1 MVYLKQVSAYGF
13 KSFADKTTVN
23 FDSGVT
29 AIVGPNGSGK
39 SNITDAIKW
48 VLGEQSAK
56 SLRGAKMEDVI
67 FSGAQDRK
75 PQNYAEVTLTMDNQK
90 RMLNIDADIVE
101 VTRKLYRNGDSEYL
115 LNKQKSRLKDVTELF
130 LDSGLGRDAYSMIS
144 QGKVDQVLNAK
155 PEERRQLI
163 EEAAGVLKYK
173 KRKKETVSKLE
184 DTNSN
189 LLRVHDI
196 IYDLKDRVEPLKIEA
211 SIAEEYLALSEEMKD
226 ADIQVTIADIEST
239 RQEFIKYEKEIN
251 EFNGLIQ
258 FKKEKSDRINE
269 RLSLHKSE
277 RKELQESI
285 HTLNQSLLST
295 TEQIE
300 RYIGQVNVLKER
312 LTNQNESSAQRTERL
327 KKYNEQLT
335 KELARKEEIE
345 AKIQTLLTNKKAL
358 DRQLKAQQ
366 KKLAELDSDIETL
379 IDETRDSYYEKLSEQ
394 TALSNE
400 IKLIEKEVEQ
410 FNQKQSKQQSINYN
424 VEQDFEAVQQKIV
437 HLNDTINSKTNAL
450 DKLRQ
455 SYKHKLSDI
464 EFKKADYSTV
474 REKYSQARRYIEDL
488 ERKRERLTLMQE
500 EYQGYYQGVRMLLKH
515 KEQLNGIHTTVLDV
529 IEIDIQFNDA
539 LDSALSAS
547 LQHIIV
553 DDEQAG
559 RAAIQFLRDK
569 KYGRA
574 TFLPLSV
581 IKPRSIT
588 HEVRQI
594 VNNMPG
600 FINTLNELIHTEQ
613 TYQSIIDNVSGN
625 VLVCDTLKH
634 ANEIAK
640 AIGFKYRIVTL
651 DGDIV
656 NPGGSMSG
664 GSKNKPTQAL
674 TARNDLQVVTN
685 QLAEFRAST
694 EQLKK
699 QVDTL
704 SETITTEEMK
714 VNQLRIDGETLR
726 DDVHQLKL
734 SLEEATAK
742 ERRLKVMHEEVESF
756 MKESEYIAS
765 RQQLIKVH
773 RETIKTIELELV
785 NLNARIQNFNTNASD
800 KKSIEKKLN
809 DNINDTK
816 HELAVLTTNI
826 THQTDI
832 LNERMA
838 QIKDVQAE
846 IDALHLDAT
855 QINVEAVEQEI
866 LAKEKTLRTL
876 SQEKLTIES
885 LIQTE
890 DEKLSELASSI
901 DNMDKEYNELLRQIS
916 GIENGVGELKGKHSR
931 LNVLLDNLFNHLL
944 EQYQMTFEAAKDYV
958 WETLGVDDVFRTDLE
973 HLRKRVRLTKI
984 SIEELGNV
992 NLNAIE
998 QYKTVGERY
1007 EFLTNQEADLLEA
1020 KANLESIIHEMDE
1033 TVSVRFMETFETV
1046 SHAFERIFKQLFG
1059 GGTGLLQLTSEDV
1072 LTAGIDIF
1080 VEPPGKRRQNLSLLS
1095 GGERALTAIVLLFS
1109 ILQAKSAPFVILDE
1123 VEAALDE
1130 ANVNR
1135 FADFLST
1142 LTHDTQFI
1150 VITHRKGT
1158 MEKSD
1163 RLYGVTMQNSGI
1175 TQLVSVNLKDL
1186 DDKKL
1191 KELTK

>member
-75 PQNYAEVTLTMDNQK
+75 PQNYAEVTLTMDNHK

-130 LDSGLGRDAYSMIS
+130 LDSGLGRDAFSMIS

-173 KRKKETVSKLE
+173 KRKKETESKLE
-184 DTNSN
+184 DTNNN

-239 RQEFIKYEKEIN
+239 RQDFTKFENEIN

-258 FKKEKSDRINE
+258 FKKEKSE
-269 RLSLHKSE
+269 RLNEKLLQQKSE
-277 RKELQESI
+277 RKTLQESI
-285 HTLNQSLLST
+285 HNLNQSLLST

-300 RYIGQVNVLKER
+300 RHIGQVNVLKER
-312 LTNQNESSAQRTERL
+312 LTNQNESSAKRSERL

-335 KELARKEEIE
+335 KEQARKEEIE
-345 AKIQTLLTNKKAL
+345 EQLQTLSTNKKML
-358 DRQLKAQQ
+358 DHQLKAQQ
-366 KKLAELDSDIETL
+366 KELAELDTDIEAL
-379 IDETRDSYYEKLSEQ
+379 IDETRDNYYEKLSEQ

-410 FNQKQSKQQSINYN
+410 FNQKQTKQESINDN
-424 VEQDFEAVQQKIV
+424 VKQDFDTIQQTIAQ
-437 HLNDTINSKTNAL
+437 LNDAINKKTNDL
-450 DKLRQ
+450 DKLRGN
-455 SYKHKLSDI
+455 Y
-464 EFKKADYSTV
+464 KKALSNIEAKKAEYNIV

-529 IEIDIQFNDA
+529 IEIEPRYNDA

-559 RAAIQFLRDK
+559 RSAIQFLRDK

-581 IKPRSIT
+581 IKSRTIT
-588 HEVRQI
+588 NEARQI
-594 VNNMPG
+594 VNKMPG
-600 FINTLNELIHTEQ
+600 FINTLNALIQTEQ
-613 TYQSIIDNVSGN
+613 TYQAIIDNVSGN

-674 TARNDLQVVTN
+674 TARNDLQTVTN
-685 QLAEFRAST
+685 QLAEFKAST

-704 SETITTEEMK
+704 SESITTDEMN
-714 VNQLRIDGETLR
+714 VNQSRLDGETLR
-726 DDVHQLKL
+726 DEVHQLKL
-734 SLEEATAK
+734 SLEEATVK
-742 ERRLKVMHEEVESF
+742 ERRLKVMHEEVESL

-765 RQQLIKVH
+765 RKQLIIKH
-773 RETIKTIELELV
+773 RQMIEMIETELV
-785 NLNARIQNFNTNASD
+785 NLNARIQIFSDNASD
-800 KKSIEKKLN
+800 KKSVEKTLN
-809 DNINDTK
+809 DNISDTK
-816 HELAVLTTNI
+816 HELAVLTTSI
-826 THQTDI
+826 AHQTDL
-832 LNERMA
+832 LNERLS
-838 QIKDVQAE
+838 QIEDIQAE
-846 IDALHLDAT
+846 IDVLHLDAT
-855 QINVEAVEQEI
+855 QVDVKAIEQEI
-866 LAKEKTLRTL
+866 HAKEQMLKSL
-876 SQEKLTIES
+876 SQEKLTIDS
-885 LIQTE
+885 RIQME
-890 DEKLSELASSI
+890 DVKLSELASSI
-901 DNMDKEYNELLRQIS
+901 EDMDKEYNELLRQIS

-931 LNVLLDNLFNHLL
+931 LNVLLDNLINHLL
-944 EQYQMTFEAAKDYV
+944 EQYQMTFELAKDYV
-958 WETLGVDDVFRTDLE
+958 WETLGVEDVFQTDLE
-973 HLRKRVRLTKI
+973 QLRKRVRLTKI

-1109 ILQAKSAPFVILDE
+1109 ILQARSAPFVILDE

-1135 FADFLST
+1135 FADFLNT
-1142 LTHDTQFI
+1142 LTQDTQFI

>member
-13 KSFADKTTVN
+13 KSFADKTTAN

-75 PQNYAEVTLTMDNQK
+75 PQNYAEVTLTMDNHK

-130 LDSGLGRDAYSMIS
+130 LDSGLGRDAFSMIS

-173 KRKKETVSKLE
+173 KRKKETESKLE
-184 DTNSN
+184 DTNNN

-226 ADIQVTIADIEST
+226 ADIQVTIADIETT
-239 RQEFIKYEKEIN
+239 RQDFTKYEDEIN

-258 FKKEKSDRINE
+258 FKKEKSERINE
-269 RLSLHKSE
+269 RLSHHKSQ
-277 RKELQESI
+277 RKALQESI

-312 LTNQNESSAQRTERL
+312 LTNQNESSAKRNERL

-335 KELARKEEIE
+335 NELARKEEIE
-345 AKIQTLLTNKKAL
+345 TKIQTLSVNKKAL

-366 KKLAELDSDIETL
+366 KELTELDLDNETL

-410 FNQKQSKQQSINYN
+410 FNQKQSKQQTVNNN
-424 VEQDFEAVQQKIV
+424 VEQDFEAIQQTIG
-437 HLNDTINSKTNAL
+437 HLNNTITSKTNDL
-450 DKLRQ
+450 DKLREE
-455 SYKHKLSDI
+455 YKQALSNI
-464 EFKKADYSTV
+464 ESRKAEYNTV

-500 EYQGYYQGVRMLLKH
+500 EYQGYYQGVRILLKH
-515 KEQLNGIHTTVLDV
+515 KDQLNGIHTTVLDV
-529 IEIDIQFNDA
+529 IEIDAQYNDA

-559 RAAIQFLRDK
+559 RTAIQFLRDK

-634 ANEIAK
+634 ANEIAR

-674 TARNDLQVVTN
+674 TARNDLQVITN

-704 SETITTEEMK
+704 SEMITTEEMK

-742 ERRLKVMHEEVESF
+742 ERRLKVMHEEVESL

-765 RQQLIKVH
+765 RQRLIKVH
-773 RETIKTIELELV
+773 RETINAIELELV
-785 NLNARIQNFNTNASD
+785 NLNARIQNFNNNASD

-809 DNINDTK
+809 DNINDLK
-816 HELAVLTTNI
+816 NELAVLTTKI

-832 LNERMA
+832 LNERIA

-846 IDALHLDAT
+846 IDALHLDAN
-855 QINVEAVEQEI
+855 QINVAAVEQEI
-866 LAKEKTLRTL
+866 IAKEETLRTL
-876 SQEKLTIES
+876 SEEKLAIES
-885 LIQTE
+885 RMQTE
-890 DEKLSELASSI
+890 DENLSELASSI

-931 LNVLLDNLFNHLL
+931 LNVLLDNLINHLL
-944 EQYQMTFEAAKDYV
+944 EQYQMTFESAKDYV
-958 WETLGVDDVFRTDLE
+958 WETLGVEDVFQTDLE

-998 QYKTVGERY
+998 QYKAVGERY

-1046 SHAFERIFKQLFG
+1046 SRAFERIFKQLFG

-1109 ILQAKSAPFVILDE
+1109 ILQARSAPFVILDE

-1135 FADFLST
+1135 FADFLNT
-1142 LTHDTQFI
+1142 LTQDTQFI

>member
-13 KSFADKTTVN
+13 KSFADKTTVS
-23 FDSGVT
+23 FDAGVT

-75 PQNYAEVTLTMDNQK
+75 PQNYAEVTLTMDNKK
-90 RMLNIDADIVE
+90 RMLNIDSDIVE

-130 LDSGLGRDAYSMIS
+130 LDSGLGRDAFSMIS

-173 KRKKETVSKLE
+173 KRKKETESKLE
-184 DTNSN
+184 DTNNN
-189 LLRVHDI
+189 LTRVHDI

-226 ADIQVTIADIEST
+226 ADIQVTIADIETT
-239 RQEFIKYEKEIN
+239 RKDYMKCETEIN

-258 FKKEKSDRINE
+258 FKQE
-269 RLSLHKSE
+269 KSE
-277 RKELQESI
+277 RLNDKITHSKTELKTLQDNLQN
-285 HTLNQSLLST
+285 LNQQRLTT

-312 LTNQNESSAQRTERL
+312 LTNQNESSAKRSERLEKYNAQLLKETERKEAIEKEIQSLSSDKKVLENTL
-327 KKYNEQLT
+327 KTQQ
-335 KELARKEEIE
+335 KELAD
-345 AKIQTLLTNKKAL
+345 L
-358 DRQLKAQQ
+358 DT
-366 KKLAELDSDIETL
+366 DIETL
-379 IDETRDSYYEKLSEQ
+379 IDETRDVYYDKLSEQ

-400 IKLIEKEVEQ
+400 IKLIEKEVAQ
-410 FNQKQSKQQSINYN
+410 FNQKQAKQEGVHAGVKQDFKAIQQTLTDLNQSIDEKTAQLETMRSDYKNKLAD
-424 VEQDFEAVQQKIV
+424 VEAKKI
-437 HLNDTINSKTNAL
+437 
-450 DKLRQ
+450 
-455 SYKHKLSDI
+455 
-464 EFKKADYSTV
+464 DYHQTH
-474 REKYSQARRYIEDL
+474 EKYTQARRYIEEL
-488 ERKRERLTLMQE
+488 ERKKERLTLMQE
-500 EYQGYYQGVRMLLKH
+500 EYQGYYQGVRMLLKN
-515 KEQLNGIHTTVLDV
+515 KQQLNGIHSTVLDV
-529 IEIDIQFNDA
+529 IEIDPLYNDA
-539 LDSALSAS
+539 LDSALGAS

-559 RAAIQFLRDK
+559 RLAIQFLRDK

-574 TFLPLSV
+574 TFLPLTV
-581 IKPRSIT
+581 IKGRSIS
-588 HEVRQI
+588 HEARQQI
-594 VNNMPG
+594 NDMPG
-600 FINTLNELIHTEQ
+600 FIDTLNALIQ
-613 TYQSIIDNVSGN
+613 TNNMYQTIVDNVAGS
-625 VLVCDTLKH
+625 VIVCETLKH
-634 ANEIAK
+634 ANAIAK
-640 AIGFKYRIVTL
+640 AIGYKYRIVTL

-685 QLAEFRAST
+685 QLAEFVAST
-694 EQLKK
+694 DQLKK
-699 QVDTL
+699 QVDAL
-704 SETITTEEMK
+704 SEAITTEEMQ
-714 VNQLRIDGETLR
+714 VSESRSAGESLR
-726 DDVHQLKL
+726 DEVHQLKL

-742 ERRLKVMHEEVESF
+742 ERRLKAMHEEVESL
-756 MKESEYIAS
+756 MQESAYIAS
-765 RQQLIKVH
+765 RQALISEHTQK
-773 RETIKTIELELV
+773 IQTIETELKG
-785 NLNARIQNFNTNASD
+785 LNDRIQSFNDNASD
-800 KKSIEKKLN
+800 KKSLEKSLN
-809 DNINDTK
+809 EAINDTK
-816 HELAVLTTNI
+816 HQLAVLSTNI
-826 THQTDI
+826 AHQKDV
-832 LNERMA
+832 LNERLN
-838 QIKDVQAE
+838 QIEEIQKE
-846 IDALHLDAT
+846 IDVLHQDAT
-855 QINVEAVEQEI
+855 QVNVAAVEQEI
-866 LAKEKTLRTL
+866 HQKEQDLKSFSEDKSQIEARIQAEDISLAE
-876 SQEKLTIES
+876 LT
-885 LIQTE
+885 
-890 DEKLSELASSI
+890 ASI
-901 DNMDKEYNELLRQIS
+901 DAMDKEYNELLRQIS
-916 GIENGVGELKGKHSR
+916 GIENGVGELKAKYSR
-931 LNVLLDNLFNHLL
+931 LNVLLENLMNHLL
-944 EQYQMTFEAAKDYV
+944 EQYQMTFESAKDYV
-958 WETLGVDDVFRTDLE
+958 WETLAVEDVFQTDLE

-998 QYKTVGERY
+998 QYKVVGERY
-1007 EFLTNQEADLLEA
+1007 EFLTNQEADLLDA
-1020 KANLESIIHEMDE
+1020 KANLESIIQEMDA
-1033 TVSVRFMETFETV
+1033 TVSERFMETFETV

-1059 GGTGLLQLTSEDV
+1059 GGTGLLQLTSDDV

-1109 ILQAKSAPFVILDE
+1109 ILQARSAPFVILDE

-1135 FADFLST
+1135 FADFLNT

>member
-75 PQNYAEVTLTMDNQK
+75 PQNYAEVTLTMDNHK

-130 LDSGLGRDAYSMIS
+130 LDSGLGRDAFSMIS

-173 KRKKETVSKLE
+173 KRKKETESKLE
-184 DTNSN
+184 DTNNN

-226 ADIQVTIADIEST
+226 ADIQVTIADIETT
-239 RQEFIKYEKEIN
+239 RQDFTKYEDEIN

-258 FKKEKSDRINE
+258 FKKEKSERINE
-269 RLSLHKSE
+269 RLSHHKSQ
-277 RKELQESI
+277 RKALQESI

-312 LTNQNESSAQRTERL
+312 LTNQNESSAKRNERL

-335 KELARKEEIE
+335 NELARKEEIE
-345 AKIQTLLTNKKAL
+345 TKIQTLSVNKKAL
-358 DRQLKAQQ
+358 DRQLKAKQ
-366 KKLAELDSDIETL
+366 KELTELDLDNETL

-410 FNQKQSKQQSINYN
+410 FNQKQSKQQTVNNN
-424 VEQDFEAVQQKIV
+424 VEQDFEAIQQTIG
-437 HLNDTINSKTNAL
+437 HLNNTITSKTNDL
-450 DKLRQ
+450 DKLREE
-455 SYKHKLSDI
+455 YKQALSNI
-464 EFKKADYSTV
+464 ESRKAEYNTV

-500 EYQGYYQGVRMLLKH
+500 EYQGYYQGVRILLKH
-515 KEQLNGIHTTVLDV
+515 KDQLNGIHTTVLDV
-529 IEIDIQFNDA
+529 IEIDAQYNDA

-588 HEVRQI
+588 HEVRQM

-634 ANEIAK
+634 ANEIAR

-674 TARNDLQVVTN
+674 TARNDLQVITN

-704 SETITTEEMK
+704 SEMITTEEMK

-742 ERRLKVMHEEVESF
+742 ERRLKVMHEEVESL

-765 RQQLIKVH
+765 RQRLIKVH
-773 RETIKTIELELV
+773 RETIKAIELELV
-785 NLNARIQNFNTNASD
+785 NLNARIQNFNNNAND

-809 DNINDTK
+809 DNINDLK
-816 HELAVLTTNI
+816 NELAVLTTKI

-832 LNERMA
+832 LNERIA

-846 IDALHLDAT
+846 IDALHLDAN
-855 QINVEAVEQEI
+855 QINVAAVEQEI
-866 LAKEKTLRTL
+866 IAKEETLRTL
-876 SQEKLTIES
+876 SEEKLAIES
-885 LIQTE
+885 RMQTE
-890 DEKLSELASSI
+890 DENLSELASSI

-931 LNVLLDNLFNHLL
+931 LNVLLDNLINHLL
-944 EQYQMTFEAAKDYV
+944 EQYQMTFESAKDYV
-958 WETLGVDDVFRTDLE
+958 WETLGVEDVFQTDLE

-1046 SHAFERIFKQLFG
+1046 SRAFERIFKQLFG

-1109 ILQAKSAPFVILDE
+1109 ILQARSAPFVILDE

-1135 FADFLST
+1135 FADFLNT
-1142 LTHDTQFI
+1142 LTQDTQFI

>member
-13 KSFADKTTVN
+13 KSFADKTTVS

-75 PQNYAEVTLTMDNQK
+75 PQNYAEVTLTMDNKK
-90 RMLNIDADIVE
+90 RMLNIESDIVE

-130 LDSGLGRDAYSMIS
+130 LDSGLGRDAFSIIS

-173 KRKKETVSKLE
+173 KRKKETESKLE
-184 DTNSN
+184 DTNNN
-189 LLRVHDI
+189 LTRVHDI
-196 IYDLKDRVEPLKIEA
+196 IYNLKDRVEPLKIEA
-211 SIAEEYLALSEEMKD
+211 SIAEEYLVLSEEMKD
-226 ADIQVTIADIEST
+226 ADIQVTIADIETT
-239 RQEFIKYEKEIN
+239 RQDFAKCETEIKD
-251 EFNGLIQ
+251 FNGLIQ
-258 FKKEKSDRINE
+258 FKQEKSDRLNE
-269 RLSLHKSE
+269 KIMHSKSE
-277 RKELQESI
+277 HKIVQENV
-285 HTLNQSLLST
+285 HALNQSLLTT

-312 LTNQNESSAQRTERL
+312 LSNQNESSVKRTERL
-327 KKYNEQLT
+327 NKYNEQLI
-335 KELARKEEIE
+335 KETERKEAIE
-345 AKIQTLLTNKKAL
+345 SKLSLLITDKKAL
-358 DRQLKAQQ
+358 DRQLKKQQ
-366 KKLAELDSDIETL
+366 KELDEIDSDIETL
-379 IDETRDSYYEKLSEQ
+379 IDETRDTYYEKLSEQ

-400 IKLIEKEVEQ
+400 MKLIEKEVAQ
-410 FNQKQSKQQSINYN
+410 FNQKQAKQEGINEN
-424 VEQDFEAVQQKIV
+424 VKQDFEAIQQMIAG
-437 HLNDTINSKTNAL
+437 LNQSIETKSNQLESMRATYKKSLERIELKKVDYNSAR
-450 DKLRQ
+450 DK
-455 SYKHKLSDI
+455 Y
-464 EFKKADYSTV
+464 T
-474 REKYSQARRYIEDL
+474 QAHRYIEDL
-488 ERKRERLTLMQE
+488 ERKKERLTLMQE
-500 EYQGYYQGVRMLLKH
+500 EYQGYYQGVRMLLKN
-515 KEQLNGIHTTVLDV
+515 KNQLNGIHSTVLDV
-529 IEIDIQFNDA
+529 VDIDPMYNDA
-539 LDSALSAS
+539 LDSALGAS

-569 KYGRA
+569 KFGRA
-574 TFLPLSV
+574 TFLPLTV
-581 IKPRSIT
+581 IKARSISY
-588 HEVRQI
+588 EALQKVSQI
-594 VNNMPG
+594 PG
-600 FINTLNELIHTEQ
+600 FINTLNALIKTDKKYQ
-613 TYQSIIDNVSGN
+613 TIIDNVSGS
-625 VLVCDTLKH
+625 VIVCDTLKH

-640 AIGFKYRIVTL
+640 AIGYKYRIVTL
-651 DGDIV
+651 EGDIV

-685 QLAEFRAST
+685 QLAEFVLST

-699 QVDTL
+699 QVDAL
-704 SETITTEEMK
+704 SETITTEEIQ
-714 VNQLRIDGETLR
+714 VSQTRSDGETLR
-726 DDVHQLKL
+726 DEIHQLKL
-734 SLEEATAK
+734 SLEEAKAK
-742 ERRLKVMHEEVESF
+742 ERRLKAMHEEVESLIQ
-756 MKESEYIAS
+756 ESEYIAS
-765 RQQLIKVH
+765 RQSLISEHAQK
-773 RETIKTIELELV
+773 IQTIETELKE
-785 NLNARIQNFNTNASD
+785 LNDRIQNFNNNASD
-800 KKSIEKKLN
+800 KKTLEKSLN
-809 DNINDTK
+809 ETLSDTK
-816 HELAVLTTNI
+816 HQLAVLSTSI
-826 THQTDI
+826 EHQNDI
-832 LNERMA
+832 LKERIS
-838 QIKDVQAE
+838 QIAE
-846 IDALHLDAT
+846 
-855 QINVEAVEQEI
+855 
-866 LAKEKTLRTL
+866 
-876 SQEKLTIES
+876 
-885 LIQTE
+885 IQTE
-890 DEKLSELASSI
+890 INAIHQDAAHIDVDAVEKEILKKEKDIKTLSSDKIQIETRIQTEEQILEDLSSAI
-901 DNMDKEYNELLRQIS
+901 EAMDKEYNELLRQIS
-916 GIENGVGELKGKHSR
+916 GIENGIGELKGKYSR
-931 LNVLLDNLFNHLL
+931 LNLLLENLMNHLL
-944 EQYQMTFEAAKDYV
+944 EQYQLTFESAKDYI
-958 WETLGVDDVFRTDLE
+958 WEILGIEDVFQTDLE

-998 QYKTVGERY
+998 QYKVVGERY
-1007 EFLTNQEADLLEA
+1007 EFLTRQEADLLDA
-1020 KANLESIIHEMDE
+1020 KANLESIIHEMDA
-1033 TVSVRFMETFETV
+1033 TVSERFMETFETV
-1046 SHAFERIFKQLFG
+1046 SLAFGRIFKQLFG
-1059 GGTGLLQLTSEDV
+1059 GGTGLLQLTSDDV
-1072 LTAGIDIF
+1072 LSAGIDIF

-1109 ILQAKSAPFVILDE
+1109 ILQARSAPFVILDE

-1135 FADFLST
+1135 FADFLNT

-1175 TQLVSVNLKDL
+1175 TQLVSVSLKDL

>member
-75 PQNYAEVTLTMDNQK
+75 PQNYAEVTLTMDNHK

-130 LDSGLGRDAYSMIS
+130 LDSGLGRDAFSMIS

-173 KRKKETVSKLE
+173 KRKKETESKLE
-184 DTNSN
+184 DTNNN

-226 ADIQVTIADIEST
+226 ADIQVTIADIETT
-239 RQEFIKYEKEIN
+239 RQDFTKYEDEIN

-258 FKKEKSDRINE
+258 FKKEKSERINE
-269 RLSLHKSE
+269 RLSHYKSQ
-277 RKELQESI
+277 RKALQESI

-312 LTNQNESSAQRTERL
+312 LTNQNESSAKRNERL

-335 KELARKEEIE
+335 NELARKEEIE
-345 AKIQTLLTNKKAL
+345 TKIQTLSVNKKAL

-366 KKLAELDSDIETL
+366 KKLTELDLDNETL

-410 FNQKQSKQQSINYN
+410 FNQKQSKQQTVNNN
-424 VEQDFEAVQQKIV
+424 VEQDFEAIQQTIG
-437 HLNDTINSKTNAL
+437 HLNNTITSKTNDL
-450 DKLRQ
+450 DKLREE
-455 SYKHKLSDI
+455 YKQALSNI
-464 EFKKADYSTV
+464 ESRKAEYNTV

-500 EYQGYYQGVRMLLKH
+500 EYQGYYQGVRILLKH
-515 KEQLNGIHTTVLDV
+515 KDQLNGIHTTVLDV
-529 IEIDIQFNDA
+529 IEIDAQYNDA

-588 HEVRQI
+588 LEVRQM

-634 ANEIAK
+634 ANEIAR

-674 TARNDLQVVTN
+674 TARNDLQVITN

-704 SETITTEEMK
+704 SEMITTEEMK

-742 ERRLKVMHEEVESF
+742 ERRLKVMHEEVESL

-765 RQQLIKVH
+765 RQRLIKVH
-773 RETIKTIELELV
+773 RETIKAIELELV
-785 NLNARIQNFNTNASD
+785 NLNARIQNFNNNASD

-809 DNINDTK
+809 DNINDLK
-816 HELAVLTTNI
+816 NELAVLTTKI

-832 LNERMA
+832 LNERIA

-846 IDALHLDAT
+846 IDALHLDAN
-855 QINVEAVEQEI
+855 QINVAAVEQEI
-866 LAKEKTLRTL
+866 IAKEETLRTL
-876 SQEKLTIES
+876 SEEKLAIES
-885 LIQTE
+885 RMQTE
-890 DEKLSELASSI
+890 DENLSELASSI

-931 LNVLLDNLFNHLL
+931 LNVLLDNLINHLL
-944 EQYQMTFEAAKDYV
+944 EQYQMTFESAKDYV
-958 WETLGVDDVFRTDLE
+958 WETLGVEDVFQTDLE

-1046 SHAFERIFKQLFG
+1046 SRAFERIFKQLFG

-1109 ILQAKSAPFVILDE
+1109 ILQARSAPFVILDE

-1135 FADFLST
+1135 FADFLNT
-1142 LTHDTQFI
+1142 LTQDTQFI

>member
-90 RMLNIDADIVE
+90 RMLNIDVDTVE

-130 LDSGLGRDAYSMIS
+130 LDSGLGRDAFSMIS

-173 KRKKETVSKLE
+173 KRKKETESKLE
-184 DTNSN
+184 DTNNN

-239 RQEFIKYEKEIN
+239 RQDFTKFENEIN

-258 FKKEKSDRINE
+258 FKKEKSE
-269 RLSLHKSE
+269 RLNEKLLQQKSE
-277 RKELQESI
+277 RKTLQESI
-285 HTLNQSLLST
+285 HNLNQSLLST

-300 RYIGQVNVLKER
+300 RHIGQVNVLKER
-312 LTNQNESSAQRTERL
+312 LTNQNESSAKRSERL

-335 KELARKEEIE
+335 NELARKEEIE
-345 AKIQTLLTNKKAL
+345 TKIQTLSVNKKAL

-366 KKLAELDSDIETL
+366 KKLTELDLDNETL

-410 FNQKQSKQQSINYN
+410 FNQKQSKQQTVNNN
-424 VEQDFEAVQQKIV
+424 VEQDFEAIQQTIG
-437 HLNDTINSKTNAL
+437 HLNNTITSKTNDL
-450 DKLRQ
+450 DKLREE
-455 SYKHKLSDI
+455 YKQALSNI
-464 EFKKADYSTV
+464 ESRKAEYNTV

-500 EYQGYYQGVRMLLKH
+500 EYQGYYQGVRILLKH
-515 KEQLNGIHTTVLDV
+515 KDQLNGIHTTVLDV
-529 IEIDIQFNDA
+529 IEIDAQYNDA

-588 HEVRQI
+588 HEVRQM

-634 ANEIAK
+634 ANEIAR

-674 TARNDLQVVTN
+674 TARNDLQVITN

-704 SETITTEEMK
+704 SEMITTEEMK

-742 ERRLKVMHEEVESF
+742 ERRLKVMHEEVESL

-765 RQQLIKVH
+765 RQRLIKVH
-773 RETIKTIELELV
+773 RETIKAIELELV
-785 NLNARIQNFNTNASD
+785 NLNARIQNFNNNASD

-809 DNINDTK
+809 DNINDLK
-816 HELAVLTTNI
+816 NELAVLTTKI

-832 LNERMA
+832 LNERIA

-846 IDALHLDAT
+846 IDALHLDAN
-855 QINVEAVEQEI
+855 QINVAAVEQEI
-866 LAKEKTLRTL
+866 IAKEETLRTL
-876 SQEKLTIES
+876 SEEKLAIES
-885 LIQTE
+885 RMQTE
-890 DEKLSELASSI
+890 DENLSELASSI

-931 LNVLLDNLFNHLL
+931 LNVLLDNLINHLL
-944 EQYQMTFEAAKDYV
+944 EQYQMTFESAKDYV
-958 WETLGVDDVFRTDLE
+958 WETLGVEDVFQTDLE

-1046 SHAFERIFKQLFG
+1046 SRAFERIFKQLFG

-1109 ILQAKSAPFVILDE
+1109 ILQARSAPFVILDE

-1135 FADFLST
+1135 FADFLNT
-1142 LTHDTQFI
+1142 LTQDTQFI

>member
-13 KSFADKTTVN
+13 KSFADKMTVN

-56 SLRGAKMEDVI
+56 TLRGARMEDVI

-75 PQNYAEVTLTMDNQK
+75 PQNYAEVTLTMDNKK

-130 LDSGLGRDAYSMIS
+130 LDSGLGRDAFSIIS
-144 QGKVDQVLNAK
+144 QGKVDEILNAK

-173 KRKKETVSKLE
+173 KRKKETESKLE
-184 DTNSN
+184 DTNNN
-189 LLRVHDI
+189 LMRVHDI

-239 RQEFIKYEKEIN
+239 REEYAKYENEIN

-258 FKKEKSDRINE
+258 FKKEKSE
-269 RLSLHKSE
+269 RLNEKISQQKSE
-277 RKELQESI
+277 RKTLQQSL
-285 HTLNQSLLST
+285 HTLNQTMLTT

-312 LTNQNESSAQRTERL
+312 LLNQSESSAKRSERL
-327 KKYNEQLT
+327 KKYNEQLA
-335 KELARKEEIE
+335 KEIARKEEIE
-345 AKIQTLLTNKKAL
+345 AKIGTLSMNKKAL

-366 KKLAELDSDIETL
+366 KELAELDSDVEML

-410 FNQKQSKQQSINYN
+410 FNQKQSRQQNINNN
-424 VEQDFEAVQQKIV
+424 VKQDFEAIQQTIEY
-437 HLNDTINSKTNAL
+437 LNNTIEAKTNDL
-450 DKLRQ
+450 DKLRED
-455 SYKHKLSDI
+455 YKQILLNI
-464 EFKKADYSTV
+464 ESRKAEYNTV
-474 REKYSQARRYIEDL
+474 REKYLQASRYIEDL
-488 ERKRERLTLMQE
+488 ERKRGRLSLMQE
-500 EYQGYYQGVRMLLKH
+500 EYQGYYQGVRMLLKN
-515 KEQLNGIHTTVLDV
+515 KSQLNGIHTTVLDV
-529 IEIDIQFNDA
+529 IEIDTKYNDA

-553 DDEQAG
+553 EDEQAG

-574 TFLPLSV
+574 TFLPLTV
-581 IKPRSIT
+581 IKPRTIT
-588 HEVRQI
+588 HEARQA
-594 VNNMPG
+594 VSNMPG
-600 FINTLNELIHTEQ
+600 FINTLNELIQTEQ
-613 TYQSIIDNVSGN
+613 TYQSIIDNLSGN
-625 VLVCDTLKH
+625 ILVCDTLQH

-651 DGDIV
+651 EGDIV

-674 TARNDLQVVTN
+674 TARNDLQQVTQ
-685 QLAEFRAST
+685 QLETFKTST
-694 EQLKK
+694 KQLKK
-699 QVDTL
+699 QVDNL

-714 VNQLRIDGETLR
+714 VDQSRIEGETLR

-742 ERRLKVMHEEVESF
+742 ERRLKVMHEEVESL

-765 RQQLIKVH
+765 RKQLIQSH
-773 RETIKTIELELV
+773 RATIKTIELELV
-785 NLNARIQNFNTNASD
+785 NLNARIQNFNENASD

-809 DNINDTK
+809 DNINETK
-816 HELAVLTTNI
+816 HELAVLATNI
-826 THQTDI
+826 THQKDLLAERSSQIDDI
-832 LNERMA
+832 E
-838 QIKDVQAE
+838 AE
-846 IDALHLDAT
+846 IEILELDG
-855 QINVEAVEQEI
+855 NHVDVEAVKQDIVQKEQA
-866 LAKEKTLRTL
+866 LKTL
-876 SQEKLTIES
+876 SEEKRMIETR
-885 LIQTE
+885 IFDE
-890 DEKLSELASSI
+890 DEKLSQLSLSI
-901 DNMDKEYNELLRQIS
+901 DNLDREFNELLRQIS

-931 LNVLLDNLFNHLL
+931 LNVLLDNLINHLL
-944 EQYQMTFEAAKDYV
+944 EQYQLTFEAAKDYV
-958 WETLGVDDVFRTDLE
+958 WETLGIDDVFQTDLE

-984 SIEELGNV
+984 SIEELGHV

-998 QYKTVGERY
+998 QYKVVGERY

-1020 KANLESIIHEMDE
+1020 KANLEEIIREMDE
-1033 TVSVRFMETFETV
+1033 TVSIRFMETFETV
-1046 SHAFERIFKQLFG
+1046 SHAFESIFKQLFG
-1059 GGTGLLQLTSEDV
+1059 GGTGLLQLTSEDI

-1109 ILQAKSAPFVILDE
+1109 ILQARSAPFVILDE

-1135 FADFLST
+1135 FADFLNT
-1142 LTHDTQFI
+1142 LSLDTQFI

-1163 RLYGVTMQNSGI
+1163 RLYGVTMPNSGI

-1186 DDKKL
+1186 DDEKL

>member
-75 PQNYAEVTLTMDNQK
+75 PQNYAEVTLTMDNHK

-130 LDSGLGRDAYSMIS
+130 LDSGLGRDAFSMIS

-173 KRKKETVSKLE
+173 KRKKETESKLE
-184 DTNSN
+184 DTNNN

-226 ADIQVTIADIEST
+226 ADIQVTIADIETT
-239 RQEFIKYEKEIN
+239 RQDFTKYEDEIN

-258 FKKEKSDRINE
+258 FKKEKSERINE
-269 RLSLHKSE
+269 RLSHHKSQ
-277 RKELQESI
+277 RKALQESI

-300 RYIGQVNVLKER
+300 RYIGQVNVLNER
-312 LTNQNESSAQRTERL
+312 LTNQNESSAKRNERL

-335 KELARKEEIE
+335 NELARKEEIE
-345 AKIQTLLTNKKAL
+345 TKIQTLSVNKKAL

-366 KKLAELDSDIETL
+366 KELTELDLDNETL

-410 FNQKQSKQQSINYN
+410 FNQKQLKQQTVNNN
-424 VEQDFEAVQQKIV
+424 VEQDFEAIQQTIG
-437 HLNDTINSKTNAL
+437 HLNNTITSKTNDL
-450 DKLRQ
+450 DKLREE
-455 SYKHKLSDI
+455 YKQALSNI
-464 EFKKADYSTV
+464 ESRKAEYNTV

-515 KEQLNGIHTTVLDV
+515 KGQLNGIHTTVLDV
-529 IEIDIQFNDA
+529 IEIDAQYNDA

-588 HEVRQI
+588 HEVRQM

-634 ANEIAK
+634 ANEIAR

-674 TARNDLQVVTN
+674 TARNDLQVITN

-704 SETITTEEMK
+704 SEMITTEEMK
-714 VNQLRIDGETLR
+714 GNQLRIDGETLR

-742 ERRLKVMHEEVESF
+742 ERRLKVMHEEVESL

-765 RQQLIKVH
+765 RQRLIKVH
-773 RETIKTIELELV
+773 RETIKAIELELV
-785 NLNARIQNFNTNASD
+785 NLNARIQNFNNNASD

-809 DNINDTK
+809 DNINDLK
-816 HELAVLTTNI
+816 NELAVLTTKI

-832 LNERMA
+832 LNERIA

-846 IDALHLDAT
+846 IDALHLDAN
-855 QINVEAVEQEI
+855 QINVAAVEQEI
-866 LAKEKTLRTL
+866 IAKEETLRTL
-876 SQEKLTIES
+876 SEEKLAIES
-885 LIQTE
+885 RMQTE
-890 DEKLSELASSI
+890 DENLSELTSSI

-931 LNVLLDNLFNHLL
+931 LNVLLDNLINHLL
-944 EQYQMTFEAAKDYV
+944 EQYQMTFESAKDYV
-958 WETLGVDDVFRTDLE
+958 WETLGVEDVFQTDLE

-1046 SHAFERIFKQLFG
+1046 SRAFERIFKQLFG

-1109 ILQAKSAPFVILDE
+1109 ILQARSAPFVILDE

-1135 FADFLST
+1135 FADFLNT
-1142 LTHDTQFI
+1142 LTQDTQFI

>member
-1 MVYLKQVSAYGF
+1 MVYLKQVSACGF

-366 KKLAELDSDIETL
+366 KELAELDSDIETL

-464 EFKKADYSTV
+464 EFKKA
-474 REKYSQARRYIEDL
+474 
-488 ERKRERLTLMQE
+488 
-500 EYQGYYQGVRMLLKH
+500 
-515 KEQLNGIHTTVLDV
+515 TTMG
-529 IEIDIQFNDA
+529 E
-539 LDSALSAS
+539 
-547 LQHIIV
+547 
-553 DDEQAG
+553 
-559 RAAIQFLRDK
+559 
-569 KYGRA
+569 
-574 TFLPLSV
+574 
-581 IKPRSIT
+581 
-588 HEVRQI
+588 
-594 VNNMPG
+594 
-600 FINTLNELIHTEQ
+600 
-613 TYQSIIDNVSGN
+613 IID
-625 VLVCDTLKH
+625 C
-634 ANEIAK
+634 
-640 AIGFKYRIVTL
+640 
-651 DGDIV
+651 
-656 NPGGSMSG
+656 
-664 GSKNKPTQAL
+664 AL
-674 TARNDLQVVTN
+674 NFVVRNY
-685 QLAEFRAST
+685 
-694 EQLKK
+694 K
-699 QVDTL
+699 
-704 SETITTEEMK
+704 
-714 VNQLRIDGETLR
+714 
-726 DDVHQLKL
+726 
-734 SLEEATAK
+734 
-742 ERRLKVMHEEVESF
+742 
-756 MKESEYIAS
+756 
-765 RQQLIKVH
+765 
-773 RETIKTIELELV
+773 
-785 NLNARIQNFNTNASD
+785 
-800 KKSIEKKLN
+800 
-809 DNINDTK
+809 NINPY
-816 HELAVLTTNI
+816 
-826 THQTDI
+826 I
-832 LNERMA
+832 L
-838 QIKDVQAE
+838 K
-846 IDALHLDAT
+846 
-855 QINVEAVEQEI
+855 
-866 LAKEKTLRTL
+866 
-876 SQEKLTIES
+876 
-885 LIQTE
+885 
-890 DEKLSELASSI
+890 
-901 DNMDKEYNELLRQIS
+901 
-916 GIENGVGELKGKHSR
+916 
-931 LNVLLDNLFNHLL
+931 
-944 EQYQMTFEAAKDYV
+944 
-958 WETLGVDDVFRTDLE
+958 
-973 HLRKRVRLTKI
+973 
-984 SIEELGNV
+984 
-992 NLNAIE
+992 
-998 QYKTVGERY
+998 
-1007 EFLTNQEADLLEA
+1007 
-1020 KANLESIIHEMDE
+1020 
-1033 TVSVRFMETFETV
+1033 
-1046 SHAFERIFKQLFG
+1046 
-1059 GGTGLLQLTSEDV
+1059 
-1072 LTAGIDIF
+1072 
-1080 VEPPGKRRQNLSLLS
+1080 
-1095 GGERALTAIVLLFS
+1095 
-1109 ILQAKSAPFVILDE
+1109 
-1123 VEAALDE
+1123 
-1130 ANVNR
+1130 
-1135 FADFLST
+1135 
-1142 LTHDTQFI
+1142 
-1150 VITHRKGT
+1150 
-1158 MEKSD
+1158 
-1163 RLYGVTMQNSGI
+1163 
-1175 TQLVSVNLKDL
+1175 
-1186 DDKKL
+1186 
-1191 KELTK
+1191 